1 MDAIDAVDAIDCCF
15 SEMGSGSADATTIV
29 GCPPPPTRPF
39 VVFGFGFV
47 IFKVNIS
54 SSLGVAAVLA
64 AAAAVTVCLDCAEAG
79 GLEFSLTIEAQDF
92 IECSGTL

>member
-39 VVFGFGFV
+39 VVFGFIVFV
-47 IFKVNIS
+47 VFKVNIS
-54 SSLGVAAVLA
+54 SSLGVAPA
-64 AAAAVTVCLDCAEAG
+64 AGTVCLDCVEG
-79 GLEFSLTIEAQDF
+79 VGLEFALTTEAQDF
-92 IECSGTL
+92 IECIGTL